1 MKIDLKNFDY
11 RALWARVKML
21 WLQPAEAWKVI
32 ETEHKEQVFTEFL
45 YPMIG
50 FCGMTALIGSILDT
64 GFMSITESLG
74 NCCMLGLS
82 LLGGFYVST
91 FFITKLNERI
101 LNVDMEPSLVRQF
114 TAYSMVVILSL
125 YVFKGL
131 WSVPLVHW
139 ILQFYTAFVV
149 YEGARVYLNVKEE
162 KLRLYTLTV
171 TATIL
176 ISPVLVTFVLNKLIS
191 FLG

>member
-1 MKIDLKNFDY
+1 MKFDLKDFDY

-21 WLQPAEAWKVI
+21 CIQPAEAWKEI
-32 ETEHKEQVFTEFL
+32 ESEHKEKVYTDFL

-50 FCGMTALIGSILDT
+50 FCGMTAFIGSLLDI
-64 GFMSITESLG
+64 GFMSFAESLG
-74 NCCMLGLS
+74 NSCMIGIS
-82 LLGGFYVST
+82 LLVGFYVSA
-91 FFITKLNERI
+91 FFITNLNERI
-101 LNVDMEPSLVRQF
+101 LNVEMDPVVVRQF

-125 YVFKGL
+125 NVFKGL

-149 YEGARVYLNVKEE
+149 FEGARVYLNVKED

-176 ISPVLVTFVLNKLIS
+176 ISPVLVSFVLDKLTS

>member
-21 WLQPAEAWKVI
+21 WLQPAEAWRVI

-50 FCGMTALIGSILDT
+50 LCGMTALIGSILDT

-82 LLGGFYVST
+82 LLGGFYVSA

>member
-21 WLQPAEAWKVI
+21 WLQPAEAWRVI

-50 FCGMTALIGSILDT
+50 LCGMTALIGSILDT

-82 LLGGFYVST
+82 LFGGFYVST

>member
-21 WLQPAEAWKVI
+21 WLQPAEAWRVI

-50 FCGMTALIGSILDT
+50 LCGMTVLIGSILDT

-82 LLGGFYVST
+82 LLGGFYVSA

-101 LNVDMEPSLVRQF
+101 LNVDMEPALVRQF

>member
-21 WLQPAEAWKVI
+21 WLQPAEAWRVI

-74 NCCMLGLS
+74 NCCMLGIS

>member
-21 WLQPAEAWKVI
+21 WLQPAEAWRVI

-74 NCCMLGLS
+74 NCCMLGIS

-176 ISPVLVTFVLNKLIS
+176 ISPALVSFVLNKLIS

>member
-21 WLQPAEAWKVI
+21 WLQPAEAWRVI